1 MTYAASEERAGEGS
15 RDFLAADLAEF
26 GIGAGVLVPPF
37 VVYIPP
43 RTARTDQAAAA
54 AMRELRPLLSKLA
67 RRRRVIR

>member
-1 MTYAASEERAGEGS
+1 MTHATSEERADEGS

-37 VVYIPP
+37 VVYDPP

-54 AMRELRPLLSKLA
+54 AMRELRPLLLKMA
-67 RRRRVIR
+67 RRRWVNR

>member
-1 MTYAASEERAGEGS
+1 MTHAASEERASEGS

-37 VVYIPP
+37 VVYNPP

-54 AMRELRPLLSKLA
+54 AMRELRPLLSQMA
-67 RRRRVIR
+67 RRRRVI